1 MRQLLR
7 TDRPRGP
14 TEAHVAVRPKAA
26 GDACSLFAA
35 ENTRN
40 VRDLAQAPWQCLQHV
55 PSPPVPSA
63 APRLNRLD
71 DL

>member
-40 VRDLAQAPWQCLQHV
+40 VRDLAGAVAV
-55 PSPPVPSA
+55 PPTCPVSSCPLGCSETQPA
-63 APRLNRLD
+63 
-71 DL
+71 